1 MMRLIQSVFLMALI
15 CNLSG
20 CLFQDTG
27 VRARLEKGSTS
38 PVVIPEHMDKPVFVD
53 LMPIPNIENDLAPT
67 DYKIGPPESL
77 ITDFSVDKIVIK
89 RLGDQRWVFLDVP
102 PRSVWPHVVR
112 FFEENKLHIETADPA
127 SGVIETKLLVSEEG
141 AGETT
146 FQSLKLGVLLTNSKQ
161 KHKLR
166 LRIEPGVRS
175 GSTELF
181 LTHRA
186 VIGGYSPEQIDW
198 NQTSDDTELEAVILK
213 ELAYNLGDHV
223 TNDQTISL
231 IASGIEDSRTN
242 LVWKREQPVLTYRLD
257 FNRAWATVSAALEN
271 AKIQVE
277 DLNRTESYFYI
288 YFNEDYEAE
297 TGFFGRLL
305 TRDKDEA
312 KGLNLFQIHLAT
324 IGNEVHVSVHSD
336 NTTMANTKIAEKLL
350 KVIKKY
356 SS

>member
-1 MMRLIQSVFLMALI
+1 M
-15 CNLSG
+15 
-20 CLFQDTG
+20 
-27 VRARLEKGSTS
+27 
-38 PVVIPEHMDKPVFVD
+38 
-53 LMPIPNIENDLAPT
+53 
-67 DYKIGPPESL
+67 
-77 ITDFSVDKIVIK
+77 
-89 RLGDQRWVFLDVP
+89 P

-186 VIGGYSPEQIDW
+186 VIDGYSPEQIDW
-198 NQTSDDTELEAVILK
+198 IQNSDDTELEAVILK

-242 LVWKREQPVLTYRLD
+242 LVWKREQPVLTYV
-257 FNRAWATVSAALEN
+257 FNRVATVSAALEN
-271 AKIQVE
+271 AKIKVE

-288 YFNEDYEAE
+288 YFNEDQEAE

-305 TRDKDEA
+305 T
-312 KGLNLFQIHLAT
+312 
-324 IGNEVHVSVHSD
+324 
-336 NTTMANTKIAEKLL
+336 
-350 KVIKKY
+350 
-356 SS
+356 